1 MGTQIYNFI
10 QMEVVRTNIDG
21 VVIIEPFIFRLV
33 KNLWL
38 IPRGYA
44 GDP

>member
-33 KNLWL
+33 K
-38 IPRGYA
+38 IFG
-44 GDP
+44 